1 MTLPTHAIP
10 TLAIHTEAWLQE
22 ELGAQRALLAA
33 LERVESAALRG
44 ARAELEQGGQE
55 LERLLA
61 PAGMREARRVQLLEK
76 LALALGLPAREITL
90 TKLAA
95 RLVAA
100 RVETQRLDG
109 LRGELRA
116 AVTAVLRAGRRLAA
130 LAQYHRGVLE
140 ELCQLLTFA
149 SPAGE
154 HRLDGKHLIDAR
166 G

>member
-1 MTLPTHAIP
+1 MTLAALAIP

-33 LERVESAALRG
+33 LERVEQAARGG
-44 ARAELEQGGQE
+44 ARAKLEHSGQE

-61 PAGMREARRVQLLEK
+61 PAGMREARRAQLLEK
-76 LALALGLPAREITL
+76 LALALGVPARELTL

-95 RLVAA
+95 RLAEA
-100 RVETQRLDG
+100 GLETQRLEG
-109 LRGELRA
+109 LRNELRE

-130 LAQYHRGVLE
+130 MAQYHRGVLE
-140 ELCQLLTFA
+140 ELCQLLT
-149 SPAGE
+149 SESSGGE
-154 HRLDGKHLIDAR
+154 NHLIDAR